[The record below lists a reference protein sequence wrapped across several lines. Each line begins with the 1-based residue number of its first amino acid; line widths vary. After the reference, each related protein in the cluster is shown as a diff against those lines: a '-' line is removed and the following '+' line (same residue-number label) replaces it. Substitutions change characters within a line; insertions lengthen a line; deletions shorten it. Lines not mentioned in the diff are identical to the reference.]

1 VFYIVR
7 KSRENA
13 LREQYDARLAERER
27 VVQLLIEQV
36 EYLRHQLGT
45 PTASVTQA
53 AAGPLMTA
61 EDVPVEMQQ
70 MWITDD
76 EDELTAMRQ
85 AKVISEVEYQ
95 EGLAK
100 LRNGV
105 DRNIIE

>member
-1 VFYIVR
+1 MFYIVR
-7 KSRENA
+7 KSREST
-13 LREQYDARLAERER
+13 LREYYEGRLAERER
-27 VVQLLIEQV
+27 VVQVLIEQI

-61 EDVPVEMQQ
+61 DDIPVEMQQ

-76 EDELTAMRQ
+76 EDQLTAMRQ
-85 AKVISEVEYQ
+85 ANVISEAEYQ

-100 LRNGV
+100 LRSGV